1 MADFDFEKL
10 QSNLTN
16 VNNILS
22 ILSGSVSL
30 IGNAQQES
38 LKSVSELAQ
47 AYQQLQAEL
56 AEKNARIAEL
66 EAELAKQKE
75 D

>member
-16 VNNILS
+16 VNNVLS
-22 ILSGSVSL
+22 ILAGGVSL
-30 IGNAQQES
+30 IGNAQQEA

-47 AYQQLQAEL
+47 AYQQLKAEL
-56 AEKNARIAEL
+56 EEKDMKIAEL

>member
-16 VNNILS
+16 VNNVLS
-22 ILSGSVSL
+22 ILAGGVSL
-30 IGNAQQES
+30 IDNAQQEA

-47 AYQQLQAEL
+47 AYQQLKAEL
-56 AEKNARIAEL
+56 EEKDMKIAEL

>member
-1 MADFDFEKL
+1 M
-10 QSNLTN
+10 
-16 VNNILS
+16 
-22 ILSGSVSL
+22 SL
-30 IGNAQQES
+30 IGNAQQEA

-47 AYQQLQAEL
+47 AYQQLKAEL
-56 AEKNARIAEL
+56 EEKDMKIAEL